1 LGASAIVAGKL
12 VESIKLP
19 GSWLIGPL
27 LVAIVAGLARPE
39 YPCVSS
45 RWLMAAQAVIGMLL
59 AGTFRPEAFPL
70 VASHWFPVLLVV
82 ATTLGVSFAAGV
94 VLARISPLGRETATL
109 GTLPGGASAMIAMSV
124 GSKADTRM
132 VVLMQYIR
140 VVLVVLSAAL
150 LAGAALVA
158 LPMLVLFGLL
168 SRYFV
173 QGLTAGGVKG

>member
-1 LGASAIVAGKL
+1 
-12 VESIKLP
+12 
-19 GSWLIGPL
+19 
-27 LVAIVAGLARPE
+27 
-39 YPCVSS
+39 
-45 RWLMAAQAVIGMLL
+45 
-59 AGTFRPEAFPL
+59 
-70 VASHWFPVLLVV
+70 
-82 ATTLGVSFAAGV
+82 
-94 VLARISPLGRETATL
+94 
-109 GTLPGGASAMIAMSV
+109 MIAMSV